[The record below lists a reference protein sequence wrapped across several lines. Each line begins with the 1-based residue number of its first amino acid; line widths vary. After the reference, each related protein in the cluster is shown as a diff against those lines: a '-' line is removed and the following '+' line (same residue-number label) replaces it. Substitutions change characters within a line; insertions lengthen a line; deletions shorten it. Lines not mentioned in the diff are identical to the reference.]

1 MITRALTSDEILLIA
16 VRHGE
21 TESNAA
27 RRFIGQCDS
36 PLSAVGCEQIVA
48 LGERLR
54 VESIDRI
61 HASDL
66 GRAADTARAVA
77 KHHAADPAFDE
88 RLRERHYGELEG
100 LGFEES
106 KRRFPEVFA
115 SFDRFSTDTPIP
127 GGESAQQVRDRISA
141 FLSESVDPHPGET
154 HLVVCHG
161 GIVRALFWHLLD
173 LPYSA
178 ARYARSD
185 NTSVSVFRFVRGR
198 WHLERWNDTG
208 HLVSSPG

>member
-1 MITRALTSDEILLIA
+1 MITRELASDEILLIA

-27 RRFIGQCDS
+27 RRFIGQSDS
-36 PLSAVGCEQIVA
+36 PLSPTGLRQAIA

-54 VESIDRI
+54 GESIDRI
-61 HASDL
+61 HVSDL
-66 GRAADTARAVA
+66 GRAVNTARELA
-77 KHHAADPAFDE
+77 KHHAADPSYDE

-106 KRRFPEVFA
+106 KRRYPDVFA
-115 SFDRFSTDTPIP
+115 TFDRYCTETPIP
-127 GGESAQQVRDRISA
+127 GGESAQQVRDRVA
-141 FLSESVDPHPGET
+141 EFLAESVDSHPGET

-161 GIVRALFWHLLD
+161 GIVRVLLWHLLD
-173 LPYSA
+173 LPYRA

-185 NTSVSVFRFVRGR
+185 NTSVSVFRFTRGAWR
-198 WHLERWNDTG
+198 LERWNDMA
-208 HLVSSPG
+208 HLDALD